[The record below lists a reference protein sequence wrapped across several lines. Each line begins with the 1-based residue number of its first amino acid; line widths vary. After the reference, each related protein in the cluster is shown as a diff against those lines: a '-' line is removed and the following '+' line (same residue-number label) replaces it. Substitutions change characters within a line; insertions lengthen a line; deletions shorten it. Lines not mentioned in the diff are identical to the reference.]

1 MPLKVAVQNG
11 LGDIAT
17 QLSEQGYEIVS
28 MEENTAP
35 VDVIVYSGVSNDLT
49 GFDTVDYYGDG
60 LTMGVGSPSGV
71 MLVNAHSH
79 SPEQVVSLINNRF
92 GWMEGE

>member
-1 MPLKVAVQNG
+1 MPLKVAVQRG
-11 LGDIAT
+11 LEAIAAN
-17 QLSEQGYEIVS
+17 LSERGYEVVG
-28 MEENTAP
+28 MEDNTGP

-60 LTMGVGSPSGV
+60 VTMGVNSPSGL

-79 SPEQVVSLINNRF
+79 SPEQVVSIINSRF
-92 GWMEGE
+92 NWAEG

>member
-1 MPLKVAVQNG
+1 MALKVAVQGG
-11 LGDIAT
+11 LGQIADS
-17 QLSEQGYEIVS
+17 LREQGYEVVG
-28 MEENTAP
+28 MEDNTGP

-60 LTMGVGSPSGV
+60 TTMGVNSPSGI

-79 SPEQVVSLINNRF
+79 SPEQVVSIINNHF
-92 GWMEGE
+92 GWVEG

>member
-1 MPLKVAVQNG
+1 MSLKVAIQSG
-11 LGDIAT
+11 LPEI
-17 QLSEQGYEIVS
+17 SENLRNQGYEVVS
-28 MEENTAP
+28 MEDNTGP

-60 LTMGVGSPSGV
+60 LSMGVNSPSGV

-79 SPEQVVSLINNRF
+79 SPEQVVAVINSSF
-92 GWMEGE
+92 GWMEG

>member
-11 LGDIAT
+11 LSEIASG
-17 QLSEQGYEIVS
+17 LKGLGYDVVA
-28 MEENTAP
+28 MEENTGP

-60 LTMGVGSPSGV
+60 TTMGVNNPSGV
-71 MLVNAHSH
+71 MLVNAHSN
-79 SPEQVVSLINNRF
+79 SPEQVIATINNGF
-92 GWMEGE
+92 GWLEE

>member
-11 LGDIAT
+11 LGDIAAK
-17 QLSEQGYEIVS
+17 LGEQGYDVVS

-60 LTMGVGSPSGV
+60 LSMGVESPSGV

-79 SPEQVVSLINNRF
+79 SPEQVVSLRPKA
-92 GWMEGE
+92 

>member
-1 MPLKVAVQNG
+1 MALTVAVQNG
-11 LGDIAT
+11 LGEIAAK
-17 QLSEQGYEIVS
+17 LREQGYEVVE
-28 MEENTAP
+28 METNTGP

-60 LTMGVGSPSGV
+60 MTMGVNSPSGV
-71 MLVNAHSH
+71 MLVNVHSH

-92 GWMEGE
+92 GWMEG

>member
-11 LGDIAT
+11 LGDIANS
-17 QLSEQGYEIVS
+17 LKAYGFDVVS
-28 MEENTAP
+28 MEENTEP

-49 GFDTVDYYGDG
+49 GFDTVDFYGDG
-60 LTMGVGSPSGV
+60 MTMGINSPSGV

-79 SPEQVVSLINNRF
+79 SPEQVVSLINNRL
-92 GWMEGE
+92 GIMEG

>member
-1 MPLKVAVQNG
+1 MSLKVAVQNG
-11 LGDIAT
+11 LGDIAAR
-17 QLSEQGYEIVS
+17 LGEQGYEVVS
-28 MEENTAP
+28 MEENAEP

-60 LTMGVGSPSGV
+60 LSMGVNNPSGV

-79 SPEQVVSLINNRF
+79 SPEQVVSIINDRF
-92 GWMEGE
+92 GWMEE

>member
-11 LGDIAT
+11 LGDIAAK
-17 QLSEQGYEIVS
+17 LGEQGYDVVS

-60 LTMGVGSPSGV
+60 LSMGVESPSGV

-79 SPEQVVSLINNRF
+79 SPEQVVSLISHRF
-92 GWMEGE
+92 GWTEG

>member
-11 LGDIAT
+11 L
-17 QLSEQGYEIVS
+17 SEIRQKLQESGYEVVS
-28 MEENTAP
+28 MEENTEP

-49 GFDTVDYYGDG
+49 GFDTVDYYGDSIS
-60 LTMGVGSPSGV
+60 MGVDNPSGL

-79 SPEQVVSLINNRF
+79 SIDQVVSLINQRF
-92 GWMEGE
+92 TQF

>member
-1 MPLKVAVQNG
+1 MPLRVAVQSG
-11 LGDIAT
+11 LNEISDS
-17 QLSEQGYEIVS
+17 LSAQGYDVIG
-28 MEENTAP
+28 MEENSGP

-60 LTMGVGSPSGV
+60 MTMGVNNPSGV

-79 SPEQVVSLINNRF
+79 SPQQVISVINHRF
-92 GWMEGE
+92 GWMGQ

>member
-11 LGDIAT
+11 LEDIA
-17 QLSEQGYEIVS
+17 QSLGAQGFDVVG
-28 MEENTAP
+28 MEDNTGP

-60 LTMGVGSPSGV
+60 LTMGVNSPSGV

-92 GWMEGE
+92 KWMED